1 MTFRR
6 YATAAATVVVGALA
20 GSSATAQPRVH
31 PWCLVYQEMTGAWA
45 CSYDTFEQCRDN
57 ARSGNAGFCAAN
69 PAYPDAA
76 SSRTARRPR
85 SR

>member
-1 MTFRR
+1 
-6 YATAAATVVVGALA
+6 
-20 GSSATAQPRVH
+20 
-31 PWCLVYQEMTGAWA
+31 MTGAWA

-69 PAYPDAA
+69 PAYRDPAPPVA
-76 SSRTARRPR
+76 TRKSR